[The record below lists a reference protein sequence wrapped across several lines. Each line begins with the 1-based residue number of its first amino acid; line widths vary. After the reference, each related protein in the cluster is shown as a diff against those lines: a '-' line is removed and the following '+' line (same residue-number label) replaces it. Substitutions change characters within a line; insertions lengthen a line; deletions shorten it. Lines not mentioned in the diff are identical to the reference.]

1 LKKQVKEGSAMPLTM
16 VARGMV
22 RVLRVEGGFGMMD
35 KLKPMGILPGENIEI
50 IRNDSSGP
58 LIISVKGSRL
68 VIGRGMAQKIHVK

>member
-1 LKKQVKEGSAMPLTM
+1 MAAYWVPLFGDCSGWGEHLPLLSTYQRNWIHILKFLNWQV
-16 VARGMV
+16 
-22 RVLRVEGGFGMMD
+22 
-35 KLKPMGILPGENIEI
+35 ILPGENIEF

>member
-1 LKKQVKEGSAMPLTM
+1 LKKEVKEGLDMPLTM

-68 VIGRGMAQKIHVK
+68 VIGRGMAQKIHVR